1 MASKERIGEAVV
13 RLGLASQ
20 DSVASALEHQQSRE
34 KNGAAHVPLGALL
47 IEMGLLAPAQ
57 LVGVLEDRGLQGFQL
72 SEDAVRLAASF
83 PRTMADTDRV
93 IMFASATSG
102 PESASIAAQTA
113 LALALMGE
121 GPLLLIDADLREP
134 TLHDRFG
141 MPATP
146 GLVEL
151 IDGSASSEQAIRPSG
166 LPELK
171 ILCAGSAKGDL
182 LVRLLSERCEALVNE
197 FRASY
202 RYVILTA
209 PAVLEHPEPILLGSR
224 ADGAILVV
232 RAEREGM
239 SEVNDACRML
249 RGLKAKIHGTVL
261 AQPAKRKA
269 GGRRK

>member
-1 MASKERIGEAVV
+1 MRTMTKTNRAAWALLALVVALAAGCNEATKVT
-13 RLGLASQ
+13 LPAAAKSDGQA
-20 DSVASALEHQQSRE
+20 SVAAADPIEVSVTTATEARVDAPIRVSGHLEPLRAVTLGSDVTGRIVE
-34 KNGAAHVPLGALL
+34 IPVKEGDHV
-47 IEMGLLAPAQ
+47 E
-57 LVGVLEDRGLQGFQL
+57 
-72 SEDAVRLAASF
+72 
-83 PRTMADTDRV
+83 
-93 IMFASATSG
+93 
-102 PESASIAAQTA
+102 
-113 LALALMGE
+113 
-121 GPLLLIDADLREP
+121 
-134 TLHDRFG
+134 
-141 MPATP
+141 
-146 GLVEL
+146 
-151 IDGSASSEQAIRPSG
+151 
-166 LPELK
+166 
-171 ILCAGSAKGDL
+171 KGDL